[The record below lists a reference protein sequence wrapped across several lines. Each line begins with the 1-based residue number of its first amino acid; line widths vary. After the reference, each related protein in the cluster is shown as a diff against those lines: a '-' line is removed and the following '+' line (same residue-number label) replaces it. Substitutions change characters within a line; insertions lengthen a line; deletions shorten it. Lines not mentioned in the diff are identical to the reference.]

1 MKLTFWGAA
10 GTVTGSMH
18 EILIDGRRY
27 LLDCGQYQ
35 GRRNEARERNSAF
48 PFPPSSVE
56 AVLLSHA
63 HIDHSGNLPV
73 LVKQGFGGPIYS
85 SVATADLLVPMLAD
99 SAHLQEMDA
108 VFLNKRLRRRRSI
121 GELEADE
128 EIEPIYT
135 AQDVEHTYPL
145 LHPLPMRTPYQVAP
159 SLTYVS
165 YDAGHMLG
173 STFMALDIGANGR
186 KAQRPRSAAP
196 NESGN
201 SPEVPRGASPFC
213 ASSSK
218 VRLGFSGDL
227 GRPGLP
233 IIRDPEPPPPLDY
246 LILESTYGNRLHQE
260 LGPVKQKLAGIVNR
274 TCARG
279 GKIIVPAFAVGRTQ
293 QLVLVLHQLM
303 NEQAIPSIPIFVDS
317 PLAVNVT
324 EVFRKHQ
331 ELYDSEA
338 LLFLEQGQDPFG
350 FSRLRYIRDVAE
362 SKALNDLRGSFV
374 VISASGM
381 CEAGRILHHLRNN
394 IGDPRNTVLITGFQ
408 AENTLGRKIVDKQR
422 EVPIFG
428 EPVRLRAEV
437 AKINELSGHADQR
450 EILAWM
456 KPAAAGLKRVFL
468 VHGEGSQSA
477 GLAKAIQDMYGVEVV
492 IPAPGNSF
500 ELE

>member
-1 MKLTFWGAA
+1 MALHKKPMKLTFWGAA

-18 EILIDGRRY
+18 EIALDDRRY
-27 LLDCGQYQ
+27 LLDCGQFQ
-35 GRRNEARERNSAF
+35 GRRKEARERNSAF
-48 PFPPSSVE
+48 PFPPSSIQ

-73 LVKQGFGGPIYS
+73 LVKQGFNGPIYTS
-85 SVATADLLVPMLAD
+85 AATADLLVPMLAD

-108 VFLNKRLRRRRSI
+108 VFLNKRLHRRRLL
-121 GELEADE
+121 GEQEIPD
-128 EIEPIYT
+128 EIEPIFT
-135 AQDVEHTYPL
+135 LHDAERTYPL
-145 LHPLPMRTPYQVAP
+145 FHPRPMRMPYQVAP
-159 SLTYVS
+159 GLSYVS

-173 STFMALDIGANGR
+173 STFMALALGSNGR
-186 KAQRPRSAAP
+186 P
-196 NESGN
+196 
-201 SPEVPRGASPFC
+201 
-213 ASSSK
+213 

-233 IIRDPEPPPPLDY
+233 IVRDPEPPPPLDY

-260 LGPVKQKLAGIVNR
+260 LGSVKQKLAGIVNR
-274 TCARG
+274 TAARG

-338 LLFLEQGQDPFG
+338 VRFLEQGQDPFG
-350 FSRLRYIRDVAE
+350 FSRLRYVRDVAE
-362 SKALNDLRGSFV
+362 SKALNDLRGSFI

-381 CEAGRILHHLRNN
+381 CEAGRILHHLRNS
-394 IGDPRNTVLITGFQ
+394 IPDPRNTVLITGFQ
-408 AENTLGRKIVDKQR
+408 AENTLGRKIVEKQR

-456 KPAAAGLKRVFL
+456 KPAAASLKRVFL
-468 VHGEGSQSA
+468 VHGEAAQSA
-477 GLAKAIQDMYGVEVV
+477 GLAKAIRELYGLEVA
-492 IPAPGNSF
+492 IPAPGDSF